1 MSHRPLRAIF
11 GRTDDGRVMVD
22 VIGLGG
28 SFVPASD
35 DDDDD
40 DAGGDNNDDKD
51 DKAAPAATSKQV
63 EVRRLV

>member
-11 GRTDDGRVMVD
+11 GRTDDGRVQVD

-28 SFVPASD
+28 SFVPAD

-40 DAGGDNNDDKD
+40 DDGGDDK
-51 DKAAPAATSKQV
+51 KEEGKGTAPATKQV